1 MSPVNLD
8 VRRTALVL
16 VDLMP
21 RIIAQPTVPHT
32 GEQVLARCVRLADA
46 FRERGGLVV
55 WVRAERPGSQ
65 PEGSE
70 LAVEPADGDV
80 VVVKRGWGA
89 FPASGIDEE
98 LRKRDIDTVVLG
110 GIATNFGVEST
121 GRAADDHGYSTVFVS
136 DAMSG
141 LDRHAHDFA
150 VEYVFPKLGTVVT
163 TEELVA
169 QLPATGPSAPR

>member
-1 MSPVNLD
+1 MSPLSLD
-8 VRRTALVL
+8 PRRAALVL

-21 RIIAQPTVPHT
+21 RIIAMPTVPHT
-32 GEQVLARCVRLADA
+32 GEQVLARCVRLADG
-46 FRERGGLVV
+46 FRERQGLVV
-55 WVRAERPGSQ
+55 WVRVERPGTRQ

-80 VVVKRGWGA
+80 VVVKKSWGA
-89 FPASGIDEE
+89 FPSSGIDEE
-98 LRKRDIDTVVLG
+98 LRRRDIDTVVLG

-121 GRAADDHGYSTVFVS
+121 GRAADDHGYGTIFVA

-163 TEELVA
+163 TEELLA
-169 QLPATGPSAPR
+169 QLPALRA

>member
-1 MSPVNLD
+1 MSPLNLD
-8 VRRTALVL
+8 PGRTAMVL

-21 RIIAQPTVPHT
+21 RIIALPTSPHT
-32 GEQVLARCVRLADA
+32 GEQVFERCVRLADA

-55 WVRAERPGSQ
+55 WVRVERPGGAQ

-70 LAVEPADGDV
+70 LAVAPPDGDV
-80 VVVKRGWGA
+80 VVVKNSWGA
-89 FPASGIDEE
+89 VPSSGIDDV
-98 LRKRDIDTVVLG
+98 LRKHDIETIVLG

-121 GRAADDHGYSTVFVS
+121 ARAADDHGYATVLVS

-163 TEELVA
+163 TEELLA
-169 QLPATGPSAPR
+169 QLQL